1 MELGFRSIA
10 GRWELMD
17 LDFLEKVWSV
27 KLKCVCI
34 CVCVCVHSNIMY
46 TVIYVCARFYRYIDI
61 GRYAVDSYMN
71 KNARKK
77 CR

>member
-27 KLKCVCI
+27 KLKCVCMYL
-34 CVCVCVHSNIMY
+34 CVC
-46 TVIYVCARFYRYIDI
+46 TQ
-61 GRYAVDSYMN
+61 
-71 KNARKK
+71 
-77 CR
+77 